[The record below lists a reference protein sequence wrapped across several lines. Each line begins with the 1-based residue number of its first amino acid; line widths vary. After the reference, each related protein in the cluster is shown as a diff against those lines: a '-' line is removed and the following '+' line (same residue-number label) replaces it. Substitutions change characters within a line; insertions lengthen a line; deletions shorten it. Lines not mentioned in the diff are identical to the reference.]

1 MLYII
6 YFAYLKSADST
17 IRVLDDAKFKLLA
30 TNVEIVMVAKGFEV
44 PNLSLKGSVYG
55 SPFNTTN
62 RQRVYGTPQTV

>member
-6 YFAYLKSADST
+6 YFEYLKSADG
-17 IRVLDDAKFKLLA
+17 IRVLNDAKFKPLA
-30 TNVEIVMVAKGFEV
+30 TKDEIVMVAKGFEV